1 MFTGIKRG
9 FIQLLITTSI
19 FASCNNAKAPE
30 QPAVDT
36 ATEAARMETDATS
49 FPVSMVNNK
58 KDPTCG
64 MPVTAGIS
72 DTAHYKD
79 KVIGFCSTE
88 CKDEFKKAPDAN
100 IAAAEIK

>member
-1 MFTGIKRG
+1 MFTGIKLR
-9 FIQLLITTSI
+9 FTQLLIITTI
-19 FASCNNAKAPE
+19 FSSCNNQKAPE
-30 QPAVDT
+30 QPTVDT
-36 ATEAARMETDATS
+36 TSQVTSMEATETS

-79 KVIGFCSTE
+79 KVIGFCSAE
-88 CKDEFKKAPDAN
+88 CKDEFKKAPEAN

>member
-1 MFTGIKRG
+1 MFTGIKQR
-9 FIQLLITTSI
+9 FTQLIVVTTVI
-19 FASCNNAKAPE
+19 ASCNSAEAPKQE
-30 QPAVDT
+30 VVDT
-36 ATEAARMETDATS
+36 TAQTSMEPAATS

-79 KVIGFCSTE
+79 KVIGFCSAG
-88 CKDEFKKAPDAN
+88 CKDEFKLAPEAN
-100 IAAAEIK
+100 IAAAEIQ